1 MADRKKSTDRK
12 RSSDNCLRC
21 ADLVLDLSMH
31 QLTKGDSAPQHLT
44 PKECRLLE
52 TFMRNRGDVLS
63 RKFLMR
69 EVWEYDYDGDT
80 RTLEVH
86 VSWLRSKIEDDS
98 SNPRYL
104 HTVRGTGYWFEP
116 NQNALEES

>member
-1 MADRKKSTDRK
+1 MADRK

-21 ADLVLDLSMH
+21 ADLALDLATH
-31 QLTKGDSAPQHLT
+31 QVTKGDGDPQHLT

-69 EVWEYDYDGDT
+69 EVWEYEYDGDT

-104 HTVRGTGYWFEP
+104 HTVRGVGYWFEP
-116 NQNALEES
+116 DQNAVEES